1 MEPLAL
7 LACVVISFAAAAVHG
22 VVGFG
27 FNFIGAPLLLLV
39 APGLVPAPI
48 ILVSCVMVCLVG
60 WKSRQHIVVRG
71 MVWTVGGSA
80 LGALLAGL
88 AIAAVSI
95 RTYQA
100 LFGAMLLV
108 AVAVSAV
115 GWRPRLTVGS
125 ATLAGL
131 LSGFIGTI
139 TSIGG
144 PPVALLYQGLTADQL
159 RGTLSAFFL
168 LTSPLVLA
176 ALYGAGRLTLLEIE
190 LSVVLL
196 PGMLL
201 GYVFSRRLVSILN
214 QQATRVIVL
223 VVSAIGGIVLLGRYF
238 AG

>member
-1 MEPLAL
+1 
-7 LACVVISFAAAAVHG
+7 
-22 VVGFG
+22 
-27 FNFIGAPLLLLV
+27 
-39 APGLVPAPI
+39 
-48 ILVSCVMVCLVG
+48 MVCLVG

-223 VVSAIGGIVLLGRYF
+223 VVSAVGGIVLLGRYF